1 MGLGGGG
8 DEIFYPFG
16 LWRFRFYRILIT
28 ADIDRLSLE
37 RESDRVGFP
46 TANELR
52 KNDNLGTSSPRQE
65 RKRND
70 ERKTIKSWAS
80 ISYILFEIKT

>member
-46 TANELR
+46 TANELK
-52 KNDNLGTSSPRQE
+52 KNDNLHLRPDKKGRGTMKE
-65 RKRND
+65 RP
-70 ERKTIKSWAS
+70 
-80 ISYILFEIKT
+80 